1 MSLISRA
8 ISALNVR
15 SKSRSF
21 DDVIRELDG
30 NSRARTKTAALV
42 NENSALQVTTV
53 LACVDA
59 IASGCGTPPL
69 HVYTMEG
76 KRKLEAREDPS
87 WRLLHRRPNEWQTS
101 IEWRETMS
109 RHAALTHGGLSLK
122 NSVSGV
128 VRELIPVAPKNWTLE
143 YNQRYERRFRVN
155 DEFGQIGVFTDAEV
169 FYLPNRQWDAI
180 HSLSAVKL
188 AREAIGL
195 AIAAEDSQALLH
207 ENGGQPAGILSTEQK
222 LTPEVVKRVKEAWG
236 KNSSG
241 NNKFKTALLD
251 GGLKYT
257 QMTINSKDSQHI
269 ETRKMQVEEICRAF
283 GVFPMIVM
291 QSDKASTF
299 ASAESFFQ
307 AHNQLTLARW
317 HELWRQRVDE
327 FILDGDGPLFV
338 DFDMRRMRG
347 VSFKDQGEYY
357 AKSLGS
363 GGSAAW
369 LTQNDIRE
377 DLGLPPI
384 DGGDVLFPPSA
395 MQTSEGVEDDLTTDT
410 Q

>member
-1 MSLISRA
+1 MGLMSRA
-8 ISALNVR
+8 LEVLNLK
-15 SKSRSF
+15 SKPRSF
-21 DDVIRELDG
+21 DEVIASLDG
-30 NSRARTKTAALV
+30 RGRARTKTAALV
-42 NENSALQVTTV
+42 NDTLALQVTTV

-69 HVYTMEG
+69 NVYTLENE
-76 KRKLEAREDPS
+76 RKKEARDDPS

-101 IEWRETMS
+101 LEWRETMS
-109 RHAALTHGGLSLK
+109 RHAALTYGGLSIK
-122 NSVSGV
+122 VFTNGV
-128 VRELIPVAPKNWTLE
+128 LRELIPVAPKNWTLE
-143 YNQRYERRFRVN
+143 YNARYERRFRVL
-155 DEFGQIGVFTDAEV
+155 DEFGEIGVFTDDEV

-207 ENGGQPAGILSTEQK
+207 ENGGQPGGILSTDQQ
-222 LTPEVVKRVKEAWG
+222 LTSDVIKRVKEAWD

-241 NNKFKTALLD
+241 NNRFKTALLD
-251 GGLKYT
+251 GGLKY
-257 QMTINSKDSQHI
+257 QSMMMTGVDAQHV

-291 QSDKASTF
+291 QSDKTSTF

-317 HELWRQRVDE
+317 HELWRQRLDE
-327 FILDGDGPLFV
+327 FCLDGAGPLFV
-338 DFDMRRMRG
+338 DFDTRALRG
-347 VSFKDQGEYY
+347 VTLRDQGEYY
-357 AKSLGS
+357 AKAS
-363 GGSAAW
+363 GAGGAAAW
-369 LTQNDIRE
+369 LTQNDIRD

-384 DGGDVLFPPSA
+384 NGGDVLYPPSA
-395 MQTSEGVEDDLTTDT
+395 LLKAQGGTNDPASNSE
-410 Q
+410 